1 MASPDWPQSTAVP
14 RLVGPACDCV
24 LDANAALQD
33 AAPHT
38 HCGRG
43 SMTHLPAGAAA
54 AKIAGAPTKL
64 VGATRGP
71 IAPVVDKRR
80 PVHGV
85 RAGPGQRISHRTLCV
100 GQLPLLPSRARASV
114 RQRGSARRR
123 SDAPPGMYVPP
134 KGCSPAR
141 PVQRRA
147 ALQLSA
153 ADSMHFACAC
163 AALVLP
169 VSGECVRDSS
179 RRKHAG
185 NLLFAAGSKKNRREG
200 SSDAVNGG
208 VCFTPRGLGGRG
220 LEFTTERSAA
230 RTLAIEK
237 PAVQSPPQAYARLY
251 ASCASTY
258 ALNEQ
263 RTQHRRRR
271 VPLIGC
277 KPWIQ
282 FLAH

>member
-85 RAGPGQRISHRTLCV
+85 RACPGQRISHRTLCV

-141 PVQRRA
+141 TVQRRGVG
-147 ALQLSA
+147 LLL
-153 ADSMHFACAC
+153 ADFHA
-163 AALVLP
+163 
-169 VSGECVRDSS
+169 
-179 RRKHAG
+179 RR
-185 NLLFAAGSKKNRREG
+185 
-200 SSDAVNGG
+200 
-208 VCFTPRGLGGRG
+208 P
-220 LEFTTERSAA
+220 
-230 RTLAIEK
+230 LA
-237 PAVQSPPQAYARLY
+237 PPQQRLLV
-251 ASCASTY
+251 STI
-258 ALNEQ
+258 
-263 RTQHRRRR
+263 THIR
-271 VPLIGC
+271 VLAPLVAVMDQVRVSETRA
-277 KPWIQ
+277 KAQ
-282 FLAH
+282 